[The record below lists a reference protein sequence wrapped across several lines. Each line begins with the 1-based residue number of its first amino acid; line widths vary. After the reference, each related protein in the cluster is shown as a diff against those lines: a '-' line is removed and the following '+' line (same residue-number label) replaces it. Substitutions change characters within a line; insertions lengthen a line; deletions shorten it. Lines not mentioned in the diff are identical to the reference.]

1 MGRAKDCFERG
12 QGKGDCEATYVS
24 SRVETRDRWHSG

>member
-12 QGKGDCEATYVS
+12 QGKGDCQATYVS
-24 SRVETRDRWHSG
+24 P